1 MGNSEV
7 GNPDIYHICGAF
19 AAHLRRIC
27 GAAVSPPITSLATF
41 KGIFDYGIQFQNHI
55 CGAFAA
61 HSRRVRGAFA
71 ARSQRVRGAFAARLR
86 RVCGV
91 FAARSR
97 RVRGAFAA
105 HSRRDRGAFAARSN
119 KEGPVTY
126 RGDVPLALFKNTEM
140 VLPVLLLQ
148 VALLMI

>member
-71 ARSQRVRGAFAARLR
+71 ARSR

-105 HSRRDRGAFAARSN
+105 HSRRDRGAFATRSN

>member
-61 HSRRVRGAFA
+61 HLRRICGAFA
-71 ARSQRVRGAFAARLR
+71 AH
-86 RVCGV
+86 
-91 FAARSR
+91 SR
-97 RVRGAFAA
+97 RIRGAFAA
-105 HSRRDRGAFAARSN
+105 HSRRIFDYGIQFRNQICGAFAAHLRHIRGAFAARSN

>member
-1 MGNSEV
+1 M
-7 GNPDIYHICGAF
+7 
-19 AAHLRRIC
+19 RRIC

-55 CGAFAA
+55 CGASAA
-61 HSRRVRGAFA
+61 HLRRIRGAFAMRSRRVRGAFA
-71 ARSQRVRGAFAARLR
+71 ARSR
-86 RVCGV
+86 RVCSV